1 MEVVEQTISYID
13 DLHRS
18 DLKVLAKV
26 CVTYQHP
33 NLGGLRRGLVRPTW
47 SQPSAFFGLEDRPRS
62 ILLLT
67 EDMWR
72 TGARNRVAGGRKMK
86 WASPVNNR
94 ASPVNR
100 QASLVDSRAS
110 PVDSRA
116 SPVDSQVRPVDSPL
130 SKTSPGVKKVS

>member
-94 ASPVNR
+94 ASPVNS

>member
-94 ASPVNR
+94 ASPVNS

-116 SPVDSQVRPVDSPL
+116 SHVDSQVRPVDSPL